1 MVYSETQGL
10 MWYELWKRIE
20 RYWMELLNSYV
31 RVQSMCSILSMQE
44 ELDTSKIP
52 KGKFVQ

>member
-1 MVYSETQGL
+1 MMSETQGL

-20 RYWMELLNSYV
+20 RYWMELPNIYV
-31 RVQSMCSILSMQE
+31 RVQSKCSILSMRE